1 MSNKGIIEYKE
12 SFVTK
17 IKRALKKFFKASEE
31 QYNQV
36 QKEHN
41 NEIKKEPR
49 VEQTEFTDKLKVDT
63 KGVNAFAKRT
73 TFLKEIEDNEEALN
87 MLPIDKLK
95 KLEKY
100 YKDIVKKNEMEIKK
114 IKMEKY
120 QKNKSS
126 FT

>member
-12 SFVTK
+12 SFITK
-17 IKRALKKFFKASEE
+17 IKRTLKNFLKALKK
-31 QYNQV
+31 QCNQV
-36 QKEHN
+36 QRENN
-41 NEIKKEPR
+41 NEMNKKMQ
-49 VEQTEFTDKLKVDT
+49 VEQTKFTDKLKVDT

-73 TFLKEIEDNEEALN
+73 AFLKEIEDNEEALS

-100 YKDIVKKNEMEIKK
+100 YEDIVKKNEMEIKK